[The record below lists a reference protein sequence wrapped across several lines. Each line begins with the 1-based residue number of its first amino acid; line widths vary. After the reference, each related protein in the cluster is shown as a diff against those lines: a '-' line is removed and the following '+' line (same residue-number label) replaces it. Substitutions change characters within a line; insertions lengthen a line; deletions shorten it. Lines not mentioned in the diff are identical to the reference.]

1 MGPSV
6 CSGDG
11 FSENWLKG
19 MIDGYKKEIPR
30 MNISFVDVR
39 ECSIAHLKA
48 AQVADATGK
57 RFILSGHD
65 VWIKEVAAV
74 LSARFPDLKIPKD
87 LAPGEDKDPGFG
99 VDNTRSRTVLGVEY
113 RSLSDTMGDHAQSL
127 LDRGIVK
134 AE

>member
-19 MIDGYKKEIPR
+19 MIDGSKKEIPR
-30 MNISFVDVR
+30 RLNSFVDVR
-39 ECSIAHLKA
+39 EVSNAHLKA
-48 AQVADATGK
+48 AQVADAAGK

-65 VWIKEVAAV
+65 VQLKEVAAV
-74 LSARFPDLKIPKD
+74 LSARFPNLKIPKD
-87 LAPGEDKDPGFG
+87 LAPGEEDPGIG
-99 VDNTRSRTVLGVEY
+99 CDNTRSKTVLGIEY